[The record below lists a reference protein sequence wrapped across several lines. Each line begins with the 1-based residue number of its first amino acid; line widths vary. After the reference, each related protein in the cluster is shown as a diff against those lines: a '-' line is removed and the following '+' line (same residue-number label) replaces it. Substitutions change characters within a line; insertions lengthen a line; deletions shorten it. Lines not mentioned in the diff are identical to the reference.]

1 VTYSGPTVAAIT
13 PSPLL
18 ALRGIRKRFG
28 RLEVLHGVDLDLAAG
43 EVLVLAGANG
53 AGKSTLVRILAGA
66 YDDWEGTIELDGRR
80 VRPRSPH
87 DAAVL
92 GIATIHQ
99 ELALVGPMSVADNLF
114 LGRERCRRWGGVD
127 GRAQAQ
133 LARGWLDRLGLE
145 MDVSQPVEE
154 LPVALQQSVEI
165 ARALSMEARVIV
177 MDEPTS
183 ALSEMETRHL
193 FERVEQLKREGH
205 AVLFISHKMEEIYR
219 IADRIAVLRDGQLVG
234 TRPASALGR
243 GELVERMA
251 GRSLEE
257 HARSAFA
264 GGAPRLSVDQL
275 TVENPARPDRP
286 WARDVSFEVRRGEV
300 LGLAGLAGSGA
311 SEILGAVF
319 GRLPRRRGRV
329 LVDGELVPAGRPA
342 ASLRRGLAFLTS
354 DRKAEGLTPS
364 RSVVENVTLASL
376 ARFSPM
382 GWLRPGAEET
392 AVREVVREL
401 DLQAPSLQ
409 APIDT
414 LSGGNQQKA
423 LLARLMLTDPK
434 VLLLD
439 EPTRGVDVSAKAHIH
454 RLIDEW
460 SRAGRALV
468 LTSSELP
475 ELLSLADRV
484 LVLHRGEVQAE
495 LGRHEAS
502 AERVI
507 AAALGGASS

>member
-1 VTYSGPTVAAIT
+1 
-13 PSPLL
+13 
-18 ALRGIRKRFG
+18 
-28 RLEVLHGVDLDLAAG
+28 
-43 EVLVLAGANG
+43 
-53 AGKSTLVRILAGA
+53 
-66 YDDWEGTIELDGRR
+66 
-80 VRPRSPH
+80 
-87 DAAVL
+87 
-92 GIATIHQ
+92 
-99 ELALVGPMSVADNLF
+99 
-114 LGRERCRRWGGVD
+114 
-127 GRAQAQ
+127 
-133 LARGWLDRLGLE
+133 
-145 MDVSQPVEE
+145 
-154 LPVALQQSVEI
+154 
-165 ARALSMEARVIV
+165 
-177 MDEPTS
+177 
-183 ALSEMETRHL
+183 
-193 FERVEQLKREGH
+193 
-205 AVLFISHKMEEIYR
+205 
-219 IADRIAVLRDGQLVG
+219 
-234 TRPASALGR
+234 
-243 GELVERMA
+243 
-251 GRSLEE
+251 
-257 HARSAFA
+257 
-264 GGAPRLSVDQL
+264 
-275 TVENPARPDRP
+275 VENPARPDRP

-460 SRAGRALV
+460 SLAGCAV
-468 LTSSELP
+468 ALTSSELP

>member
-1 VTYSGPTVAAIT
+1 VAAIAT
-13 PSPLL
+13 PLL

-28 RLEVLHGVDLDLAAG
+28 RLDVLHGADLDLAAG

-53 AGKSTLVRILAGA
+53 AGKSTLVKILAGV
-66 YDDWEGTIELDGRR
+66 YDDWEGEITLAGRR

-87 DAAVL
+87 EAARL
-92 GIATIHQ
+92 GIACIHQ

-114 LGRERCRRWGGVD
+114 LGRERCHGWGGVD
-127 GRAQAQ
+127 VRTEAR
-133 LARGWLDRLGLE
+133 LARGWLERLGLDV
-145 MDVSQPVEE
+145 DVSRPVED
-154 LPVALQQSVEI
+154 LPIALQQSIEI
-165 ARALSMEARVIV
+165 ARALSMDARVIV

-234 TRPASALGR
+234 VRPASELGR
-243 GELVERMA
+243 DELVEWMA
-251 GRSLEE
+251 GRSVEE
-257 HARSAFA
+257 HVRSAST
-264 GGAPRLSVDQL
+264 GGPPRLSVEGL

-300 LGLAGLAGSGA
+300 LGLVGLAGSGA
-311 SEILGAVF
+311 SEVLGAVF
-319 GRLPRRRGRV
+319 GRHRRHRGRV
-329 LVDGELVPAGRPA
+329 LVDEEEVPADRPA
-342 ASLRRGLAFLTS
+342 AALRKGLAFLGS

-364 RSVVENVTLASL
+364 RSVIENVTLASL
-376 ARFSPM
+376 PRFSPL
-382 GWLRPGAEET
+382 GWLRPGREEA
-392 AVREVVREL
+392 AVAGLAREL

-409 APIDT
+409 APVDT

-423 LLARLMLTDPK
+423 LLARLWLTEPK

-439 EPTRGVDVSAKAHIH
+439 EPTRGVDVATKARIH
-454 RLIDEW
+454 RLVDEW
-460 SRAGRALV
+460 TAAGCAV
-468 LTSSELP
+468 ALTSSELP
-475 ELLSLADRV
+475 ELLALADRV
-484 LVLHRGEVQAE
+484 LVLHRGEVAAE
-495 LGRHEAS
+495 LRRGEAS

>member
-1 VTYSGPTVAAIT
+1 
-13 PSPLL
+13 
-18 ALRGIRKRFG
+18 
-28 RLEVLHGVDLDLAAG
+28 
-43 EVLVLAGANG
+43 
-53 AGKSTLVRILAGA
+53 
-66 YDDWEGTIELDGRR
+66 
-80 VRPRSPH
+80 
-87 DAAVL
+87 
-92 GIATIHQ
+92 
-99 ELALVGPMSVADNLF
+99 MCVADNLF
-114 LGRERCRRWGGVD
+114 LGRERCRAWGGVD

-145 MDVSQPVEE
+145 VDVSRSVEE
-154 LPVALQQSVEI
+154 LPIALQQSIEI
-165 ARALSMEARVIV
+165 ARALSMDARVLV

-183 ALSEMETRHL
+183 ALTEMETRHL

-234 TRPASALGR
+234 TRPAPELGR
-243 GELVERMA
+243 GELVEWMA

-257 HARSAFA
+257 HVRSPSAR
-264 GGAPRLSVDQL
+264 GAPRLSVEGL

-286 WARDVSFEVRRGEV
+286 WARNVSFDVGRGEV

-311 SEILGAVF
+311 SELLGAVF
-319 GRLPRRRGRV
+319 GRLRRHHGRV
-329 LVDGELVPAGRPA
+329 LVDGEPIPPGRPA
-342 ASLRRGLAFLTS
+342 AALRRGLAFLTS

-382 GWLRPGAEET
+382 GWLRPGREET
-392 AVREVVREL
+392 AVADLAREL

-409 APIDT
+409 APVDT

-423 LLARLMLTDPK
+423 LLARLWLTEPK

-439 EPTRGVDVSAKAHIH
+439 EPTRGVDVATKARIH

-460 SRAGRALV
+460 TAAGCAV
-468 LTSSELP
+468 ALTSSELP

-484 LVLHRGEVQAE
+484 LVLHRGEVAAK

-507 AAALGGASS
+507 AAALGGTAS

>member
-1 VTYSGPTVAAIT
+1 
-13 PSPLL
+13 
-18 ALRGIRKRFG
+18 
-28 RLEVLHGVDLDLAAG
+28 VLHGVDLDLAGG

-53 AGKSTLVRILAGA
+53 AGKSTLVKILAGV
-66 YDDWEGTIELDGRR
+66 YDDWEGTIELAGRR

-87 DAAVL
+87 EAATL
-92 GIATIHQ
+92 GISTIHQ

-114 LGRERCRRWGGVD
+114 LGRERCRPWGGVD
-127 GRAQAQ
+127 GRVQSEM
-133 LARGWLDRLGLE
+133 ARGWLERLGL
-145 MDVSQPVEE
+145 DVDVRLLVEG
-154 LPVALQQSVEI
+154 LPIAVQQSIEI
-165 ARALSMEARVIV
+165 ARALSMDARVLV

-205 AVLFISHKMEEIYR
+205 AVLFISHRMEEIYR
-219 IADRIAVLRDGQLVG
+219 IADRIAVLRDGFLVG
-234 TRPASALGR
+234 TRPVSELGR
-243 GELVERMA
+243 DELVEWMA
-251 GRSLEE
+251 GRSVEE
-257 HARSAFA
+257 HARAVAA
-264 GGAPRLSVDQL
+264 GGTPRLSVEGL
-275 TVENPARPDRP
+275 TVENPTRPDRP

-319 GRLPRRRGRV
+319 GRLHRHRGRV

-342 ASLRRGLAFLTS
+342 ASLRKGLAFLTS

-376 ARFSPM
+376 PRFSPL
-382 GWLRPGAEET
+382 GWLRPVREAA
-392 AVREVVREL
+392 AVRDLAGEL
-401 DLQAPSLQ
+401 ELQASSLQ

-423 LLARLMLTDPK
+423 LLARLWLTEPK

-439 EPTRGVDVSAKAHIH
+439 EPTRGVDVAAKARIH

-460 SRAGRALV
+460 SLAGCVVA

-475 ELLSLADRV
+475 ELLALADRV
-484 LVLHRGEVQAE
+484 LVLHRGAVAAE

>member
-1 VTYSGPTVAAIT
+1 VAAIT

-28 RLEVLHGVDLDLAAG
+28 RLEVLHGIDLDLVAG

-53 AGKSTLVRILAGA
+53 AGKSTLVKILAGV
-66 YDDWEGTIELDGRR
+66 YDDWEGTIELAGRR

-87 DAAVL
+87 EAATL
-92 GIATIHQ
+92 GISTIHQ
-99 ELALVGPMSVADNLF
+99 ELALVGPLSVTDNLF
-114 LGRERCRRWGGVD
+114 LGRERCRAWGGVD
-127 GRAQAQ
+127 ERVQSEM
-133 LARGWLDRLGLE
+133 ARGWLDRLGLE
-145 MDVSQPVEE
+145 VDVSRPVEE
-154 LPVALQQSVEI
+154 LPIALQQSIEI
-165 ARALSMEARVIV
+165 ARALSMDARVIV

-183 ALSEMETRHL
+183 ALTEMETRHL
-193 FERVEQLKREGH
+193 FERIEQLKREGH

-234 TRPASALGR
+234 VRPAPELR
-243 GELVERMA
+243 RDELVEWMA
-251 GRSLEE
+251 GRSVEE
-257 HARSAFA
+257 HVRSTST
-264 GGAPRLSVDQL
+264 GGTPRLSVEGL

-286 WARDVSFEVRRGEV
+286 WARDVSFEARRGEV

-319 GRLPRRRGRV
+319 GRLHRHHGRV
-329 LVDGELVPAGRPA
+329 LVDGKPIPPGRPA
-342 ASLRRGLAFLTS
+342 AALRRGLAFLTG

-382 GWLRPGAEET
+382 GWLRPGREEA
-392 AVREVVREL
+392 AVRDLVREL
-401 DLQAPSLQ
+401 DIVAQSLQ
-409 APIDT
+409 APVDT

-423 LLARLMLTDPK
+423 LLARLWLTEPK

-439 EPTRGVDVSAKAHIH
+439 EPTRGVDVAAKARIH

-460 SRAGRALV
+460 SLAGCAV
-468 LTSSELP
+468 ALTSSELP
-475 ELLSLADRV
+475 ELLALADRV
-484 LVLHRGEVQAE
+484 LVLHRGEVRAE
-495 LGRHEAS
+495 LERHEVS

-507 AAALGGASS
+507 AAALGGAAS

>member
-1 VTYSGPTVAAIT
+1 V
-13 PSPLL
+13 SPLL
-18 ALRGIRKRFG
+18 SLHGIRKRFG
-28 RLEVLHGVDLDLAAG
+28 RLEVLHGIDLDMAAG

-53 AGKSTLVRILAGA
+53 AGKSTFVKILAGV
-66 YDDWEGTIELDGRR
+66 YDDWDGEIVLAGAR

-87 DAAVL
+87 DAARL
-92 GIATIHQ
+92 GIACIHQ
-99 ELALVGPMSVADNLF
+99 ELALVGPMSVTDNLF
-114 LGRERCRRWGGVD
+114 LGRERGRAWGGVD
-127 GRAQAQ
+127 FGAEARM
-133 LARGWLDRLGLE
+133 ARGWLDRLGLDV
-145 MDVSQPVEE
+145 DVSRPVEE
-154 LPVALQQSVEI
+154 LPIAQQQSIEI

-193 FERVEQLKREGH
+193 FERVTQLRREGH

-219 IADRIAVLRDGQLVG
+219 IADRIAVLRDGRLVG
-234 TRPASALGR
+234 TRPASELSR
-243 GELVERMA
+243 DRLVEWMA

-257 HARSAFA
+257 HVRAASATE
-264 GGAPRLSVDQL
+264 APRLSVESL
-275 TVENPARPDRP
+275 TVDNPARPDRP

-311 SEILGAVF
+311 SEILGAAF
-319 GRLPRRRGRV
+319 GRVRRRGRV
-329 LVDGELVPAGRPA
+329 RVDGELVPPGRPA
-342 ASLRRGLAFLTS
+342 AALQRGLAFLTS

-376 ARFSPM
+376 RRFSPS
-382 GWLRPGAEET
+382 GWLRPGQEEA
-392 AVREVVREL
+392 AVRSLATEL
-401 DLQAPSLQ
+401 EIQAPSLQ
-409 APIDT
+409 ASIGT

-423 LLARLMLTDPK
+423 LLARLWLTEPK
-434 VLLLD
+434 ALLLD
-439 EPTRGVDVSAKAHIH
+439 EPTRGVDVAAKARIH

-460 SRAGRALV
+460 TAAGCAIA

-475 ELLSLADRV
+475 ELLALADRL
-484 LVLHRGEVQAE
+484 LVLHRGAVQVE

-507 AAALGGASS
+507 EAALGGASS

>member
-1 VTYSGPTVAAIT
+1 VTYSGATVPDII
-13 PSPLL
+13 PPPLL

-53 AGKSTLVRILAGA
+53 AGKSTLVKILAGV
-66 YDDWEGTIELDGRR
+66 YDDWEGTIELAGRR

-87 DAAVL
+87 EAATL
-92 GIATIHQ
+92 GISTIHQ
-99 ELALVGPMSVADNLF
+99 ELALVGPMSVTDNLF

-127 GRAQAQ
+127 ARAQARM
-133 LARGWLDRLGLE
+133 ARGWLDRLALE
-145 MDVSQPVEE
+145 VDVSRPVEE
-154 LPVALQQSVEI
+154 LPIALQQSIEI
-165 ARALSMEARVIV
+165 ARALSMDARVIV

-183 ALSEMETRHL
+183 ALTEMETRHL
-193 FERVEQLKREGH
+193 FERVDPLKREGH
-205 AVLFISHKMEEIYR
+205 GVLFISHKMEEIYR
-219 IADRIAVLRDGQLVG
+219 IADRIAVLRDGRLVG
-234 TRPASALGR
+234 TRPASELGR
-243 GELVERMA
+243 GELVEWMA

-257 HARSAFA
+257 QVRSPPA
-264 GGAPRLSVDQL
+264 GGMPRLSVEGL
-275 TVENPARPDRP
+275 TVENPTRPDRP

-319 GRLPRRRGRV
+319 GRLRRDRGRV
-329 LVDGELVPAGRPA
+329 VVDGVPVPPGRPPA
-342 ASLRRGLAFLTS
+342 ALRRGLAFLTS
-354 DRKAEGLTPS
+354 DRKAEGLILS

-382 GWLRPGAEET
+382 GWLRPGKEET
-392 AVREVVREL
+392 AVRGVAREL

-409 APIDT
+409 APVDT

-423 LLARLMLTDPK
+423 LLARLWLTEPK

-439 EPTRGVDVSAKAHIH
+439 EPTRGVDVSAKARIH

-460 SRAGRALV
+460 SLAGCAVV

-475 ELLSLADRV
+475 ELLALADRI
-484 LVLHRGEVQAE
+484 LVLHRGEVRAE
-495 LGRHEAS
+495 LERQEAS

-507 AAALGGASS
+507 AAALGGAS

>member
-1 VTYSGPTVAAIT
+1 VAAIA
-13 PSPLL
+13 PPLL

-28 RLEVLHGVDLDLAAG
+28 RLEVLHGIDLDLVAG

-53 AGKSTLVRILAGA
+53 AGKSTLVKILAGA
-66 YDDWEGTIELDGRR
+66 YHDWEGEITLDRRR
-80 VRPRSPH
+80 VQPRSPH
-87 DAAVL
+87 EAAAL
-92 GIATIHQ
+92 GIACIHQ
-99 ELALVGPMSVADNLF
+99 ELALVGPMSVTDNLF
-114 LGRERCRRWGGVD
+114 LGRERCHAWGGVD
-127 GRAQAQ
+127 GRAQGRM
-133 LARGWLDRLGLE
+133 ARGWLDRLGLE
-145 MDVSQPVEE
+145 VDVSRPVEE
-154 LPVALQQSVEI
+154 LPIAVQQSIEI
-165 ARALSMEARVIV
+165 ARALSMDARVIV

-183 ALSEMETRHL
+183 ALTEMETRHL
-193 FERVEQLKREGH
+193 FERIEQLKREGH

-219 IADRIAVLRDGQLVG
+219 IADRIAVLRDGLLVG
-234 TRPASALGR
+234 TRAAADLGR
-243 GELVERMA
+243 DQLVEWMA

-257 HARSAFA
+257 HVRSAAA
-264 GGAPRLSVDQL
+264 GGSPRLSVEGL
-275 TVENPARPDRP
+275 TVKNPARPDRS
-286 WARDVSFEVRRGEV
+286 WARGVSFEVRRGEV

-319 GRLPRRRGRV
+319 GRFHHRGRV
-329 LVDGELVPAGRPA
+329 LVDGELVPPGRPA
-342 ASLRRGLAFLTS
+342 AALRRGIAFLSS

-376 ARFSPM
+376 PRFSPL
-382 GWLRPGAEET
+382 GWLRPGREEAT
-392 AVREVVREL
+392 VAGLAREL

-409 APIDT
+409 SSIDT

-423 LLARLMLTDPK
+423 LLARLWLTEPK

-439 EPTRGVDVSAKAHIH
+439 EPTRGVDVAAKARIH

-460 SRAGRALV
+460 TAAGCAV
-468 LTSSELP
+468 ALTSSELP

-484 LVLHRGEVQAE
+484 LVLHRGEVRAD

-507 AAALGGASS
+507 AAALGGAAS

>member
-1 VTYSGPTVAAIT
+1 VGAIT

-18 ALRGIRKRFG
+18 TLRGIRKRFG

-53 AGKSTLVRILAGA
+53 AGKSTLVKILAGA
-66 YDDWEGTIELDGRR
+66 YDEWEGTIELAGRR

-87 DAAVL
+87 EAAAL
-92 GIATIHQ
+92 GISTIHQ

-114 LGRERCRRWGGVD
+114 LGRERCRAWGGVD
-127 GRAQAQ
+127 GRVQSEM
-133 LARGWLDRLGLE
+133 ARGWLDRLGL
-145 MDVSQPVEE
+145 DVDVRLRVEE
-154 LPVALQQSVEI
+154 LPVAVQQSIEI
-165 ARALSMEARVIV
+165 ARALSMDARVLV

-183 ALSEMETRHL
+183 ALTEMETRHL

-219 IADRIAVLRDGQLVG
+219 VADRIAVLRDGQLVG
-234 TRPASALGR
+234 TRPASELGR
-243 GELVERMA
+243 GELVEWMA
-251 GRSLEE
+251 GRSVEE
-257 HARSAFA
+257 HVRSVAAREV
-264 GGAPRLSVDQL
+264 PRLSVDGL

-286 WARDVSFEVRRGEV
+286 WARDMSFEVRRGEV
-300 LGLAGLAGSGA
+300 LGLAGLAGSGV

-319 GRLPRRRGRV
+319 GRLGRDRGRV
-329 LVDGELVPAGRPA
+329 LVDGEPIPPGRPA
-342 ASLRRGLAFLTS
+342 VALRKGLAFLTS

-376 ARFSPM
+376 PRFSPL
-382 GWLRPGAEET
+382 GWLRPGREEA
-392 AVREVVREL
+392 AVAGLAREL
-401 DLQAPSLQ
+401 EIQAPSLQ
-409 APIDT
+409 APVDT

-423 LLARLMLTDPK
+423 LLARLWLTEPK

-439 EPTRGVDVSAKAHIH
+439 EPTRGVDVAAKARIH

-460 SRAGRALV
+460 SLAGCAV
-468 LTSSELP
+468 ALTSSELP
-475 ELLSLADRV
+475 ELLALADRI
-484 LVLHRGEVQAE
+484 LVLHRGEMQKE
-495 LGRHEAS
+495 LERHEAS

-507 AAALGGASS
+507 AAALGGAAS